1 MSCSYALLSTVL
13 CTLVVYKSKWAVTL
27 KSSIRLGCLEQRQV
41 IYIAN
46 DIYQL
51 PVAHAFL
58 MDNQP
63 AKHSEHLVAPFVFLT
78 TVILVAR
85 IENLI
90 TVKST

>member
-1 MSCSYALLSTVL
+1 MGSDSREFNQVRLSRTEASNL
-13 CTLVVYKSKWAVTL
+13 P
-27 KSSIRLGCLEQRQV
+27 
-41 IYIAN
+41 N

-51 PVAHAFL
+51 HACCTFL
-58 MDNQP
+58 MP
-63 AKHSEHLVAPFVFLT
+63 AKHSEHPVAPFVFLT